1 MAKIVT
7 LANGRKIGVSN
18 LTAYDREILSAL
30 YKVEGYFKENGHH
43 GQDVIQDAIKM
54 IEANA

>member
-1 MAKIVT
+1 MTQTTA
-7 LANGRKIGVSN
+7 RKFGTSQ

-30 YKVEGYFKENGHH
+30 YKVEGYFKETGHH
-43 GQDVIQDAIKM
+43 GVDVLEDAIKM